1 MVVTRSVVWAW
12 AALMNDKASKAAQAE
27 DRILE
32 KKAWVMVAFLKTNSQ
47 DYTLKSLHPVL
58 QGPNLHRPAACTLA

>member
-1 MVVTRSVVWAW
+1 
-12 AALMNDKASKAAQAE
+12 MNDKASKAAQAE

-32 KKAWVMVAFLKTNSQ
+32 KKAWVMVAFLKTNSK

-58 QGPNLHRPAACTLA
+58 LGPKLHRPAA

>member
-1 MVVTRSVVWAW
+1 
-12 AALMNDKASKAAQAE
+12 MNDKASKAAQAE

-58 QGPNLHRPAACTLA
+58 QGPNLHRPAA

>member
-1 MVVTRSVVWAW
+1 
-12 AALMNDKASKAAQAE
+12 MNDKASKAAQAE

-32 KKAWVMVAFLKTNSQ
+32 KKAWVMVAFLKTNNQ